1 MIKKEE
7 SERFIYIYL
16 KRSMNE
22 LSDEN
27 TVKDQTKNVLQM
39 SIKHAY
45 QQPIHSTNCDKN
57 KTLLHVNPHDPVLV
71 LKPT

>member
-1 MIKKEE
+1 
-7 SERFIYIYL
+7 
-16 KRSMNE
+16 MNE